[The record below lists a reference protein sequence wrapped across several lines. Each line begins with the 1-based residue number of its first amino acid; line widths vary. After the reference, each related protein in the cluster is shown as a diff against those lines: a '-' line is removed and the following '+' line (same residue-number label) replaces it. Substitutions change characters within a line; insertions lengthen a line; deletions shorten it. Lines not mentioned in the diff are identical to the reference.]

1 MLTYLDVFL
10 ERLGGG
16 NPHSRWEGLPY
27 ASEHSVPLSVLEEE
41 AAWKGSHPRMS
52 FPCGLSCFQFS
63 LLFNFNIWSSLSG
76 CAPLPGAQI
85 AFVKSQGINSLL
97 QQPVIRGQKGQ
108 ATSRRWRGLL
118 PLPSPHTSLGKRQ
131 LCMSKLTVHLRPRVI
146 FVSQSL
152 FLCIFGSE
160 TTQLLSTSPV

>member
-1 MLTYLDVFL
+1 M
-10 ERLGGG
+10 GG

-27 ASEHSVPLSVLEEE
+27 ASEHSVPLSVLEEK

-63 LLFNFNIWSSLSG
+63 MLFNFNIWSSLSG

-108 ATSRRWRGLL
+108 ATSRRWRGA
-118 PLPSPHTSLGKRQ
+118 PTSALPSHQPWEEAALHVKAHSPPPPQGD
-131 LCMSKLTVHLRPRVI
+131 LCLSKSVPLHFRL
-146 FVSQSL
+146 
-152 FLCIFGSE
+152 
-160 TTQLLSTSPV
+160 